1 MKIRKFVAPSVPQA
15 LRQVRDDLGDQA
27 VILNTRQIPGEGGRQ
42 HVEITAAH
50 DRAPVATAAAAPVA
64 TVEAPAQ
71 GGGDL
76 LGRTYGRSAPEP
88 PDSSRGSVPL
98 PSRQGPRWTED
109 RAAGLGADPRSRRSL
124 TDRPGAD
131 RPGTD
136 RLGTDRHRADRNRLT
151 GAPTTETAAWLASL
165 PSVADQTRD
174 DDATAETENVT
185 PRRDHLPSAD
195 TSTAQTIDHVPG
207 QPTAGMQHDSEPKG
221 APVMRRLRQI
231 EDAVRHMARHSS
243 SLELPPEVA
252 RLGERLRRVG
262 VNEDLTRALLP
273 KVLRRVQEESLDC
286 RETVVKTAAELLYE
300 MLPERADLRIGRSR
314 KVVAFVGPSGSG
326 KTTAIAKI
334 AAGFVKRRQRR
345 PDFSEGEIA
354 IISTDTQR
362 VGALAQA
369 RAYAELIGVPLE
381 DAHDADD
388 LAQALERHAN
398 ARLVLIDT
406 AGIGAHEVK
415 QREQL
420 RTLLDTAA
428 VDEVQVVLDGRTGYD
443 YMLDLLEVCDG
454 EQPRRLL
461 LSKMDEAMH
470 PGAALSAAIS
480 GTMPSSFFTTG
491 PAIPGG
497 IAPGDLRR
505 LVDWVV
511 GLCPSPFTPDGTAGS
526 EVSG

>member
-15 LRQVRDDLGDQA
+15 LRQVRDDLGEQA

-50 DRAPVATAAAAPVA
+50 DSAPVATAAAAPVA

-76 LGRTYGRSAPEP
+76 LGRTYGRSAPARSAPARSAPARSAPEP

-109 RAAGLGADPRSRRSL
+109 RAAGQGADPRSRRSL
-124 TDRPGAD
+124 TDRSGAD
-131 RPGTD
+131 RPG
-136 RLGTDRHRADRNRLT
+136 
-151 GAPTTETAAWLASL
+151 TETAAWLASL
-165 PSVADQTRD
+165 PSVADQTRY

-286 RETVVKTAAELLYE
+286 REAVVKTAAELLYE

-388 LAQALERHAN
+388 LAQTLERHAN

-511 GLCPSPFTPDGTAGS
+511 GRCPSPFTPDGTAGS